1 MSTKKQEQSELN
13 GPDLEQTQKVAVFPK
28 DLNKLYLSLLEDT
41 PLLKEEDKRLYRQIF
56 DAVVADLKP
65 QSFLEWID
73 AKDYA
78 DKIFE
83 ERRYKKAIT
92 ELIDGAR
99 ISRKMFGFGQS
110 DSEHDAIL
118 KYLPGLQKFTRM
130 IDNSAA
136 SRRSIQKAFRRKAE
150 ANREIAAPPSE
161 LERKKVT

>member
-1 MSTKKQEQSELN
+1 
-13 GPDLEQTQKVAVFPK
+13 
-28 DLNKLYLSLLEDT
+28 
-41 PLLKEEDKRLYRQIF
+41 LLKEEDKRLYRQIF

-99 ISRKMFGFGQS
+99 IKMFGFGQS

-118 KYLPGLQKFTRM
+118 KYLPSLQKFTRM
-130 IDNSAA
+130 IDNSAG

>member
-1 MSTKKQEQSELN
+1 MRTK
-13 GPDLEQTQKVAVFPK
+13 
-28 DLNKLYLSLLEDT
+28 SL
-41 PLLKEEDKRLYRQIF
+41 KN
-56 DAVVADLKP
+56 A
-65 QSFLEWID
+65 S
-73 AKDYA
+73 
-78 DKIFE
+78 
-83 ERRYKKAIT
+83 YKKAVT

-99 ISRKMFGFGQS
+99 IKMFGFGQS

>member
-13 GPDLEQTQKVAVFPK
+13 GPDLEQTQKVVVFPK

-41 PLLKEEDKRLYRQIF
+41 PLLEEEDEGLYRQIF

-99 ISRKMFGFGQS
+99 IKMFGFGQS

-136 SRRSIQKAFRRKAE
+136 SRRSIQKTFRGKAVSSKE
-150 ANREIAAPPSE
+150 AEDPEISTN
-161 LERKKVT
+161 RKKPN